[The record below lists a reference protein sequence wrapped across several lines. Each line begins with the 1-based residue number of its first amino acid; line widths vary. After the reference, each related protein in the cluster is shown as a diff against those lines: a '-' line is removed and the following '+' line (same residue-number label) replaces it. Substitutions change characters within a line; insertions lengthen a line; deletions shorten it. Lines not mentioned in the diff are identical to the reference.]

1 MSFIL
6 DALRKSEHD
15 RQRQTGPGLAEVPI
29 APAQPRRNVWAT
41 AAVALL
47 IVNLIGIG
55 VLLWRRASHE
65 APAAVPAASTAPAAA
80 PAPAAPAAAP
90 VEPSV
95 SAPPAAAQASVTQ
108 TLPQPVLQPSR
119 AAPAPPPG
127 RNPLE
132 SEVSGGSQNLE
143 AGMAA
148 RAASVPEGPPAVR
161 RTTTPTPTPTG
172 TTIGGGGGRYEA
184 IPESTVA
191 RAVAAETQAPPPTP
205 AQRSALPNADE
216 VMASGGMPR
225 LHLDLHVYAARP
237 QDRFVFVNSHKY
249 REGDTLQE
257 GPVIEQ
263 ITPNG
268 AVLDYRGSRFMLSRD

>member
-15 RQRQTGPGLAEVPI
+15 RQRQTGPGLAEVPV
-29 APAQPRRNVWAT
+29 AAAKPRRNVWAT

-65 APAAVPAASTAPAAA
+65 TPAAVPAASTAPAAA
-80 PAPAAPAAAP
+80 PSPAPAPATAVPA
-90 VEPSV
+90 EPSL
-95 SAPPAAAQASVTQ
+95 SAPPAAQASVTQ

-132 SEVSGGSQNLE
+132 GEVSGGAQNLE

-161 RTTTPTPTPTG
+161 RTATPTA
-172 TTIGGGGGRYEA
+172 TTIGGGSGRYEA

-191 RAVAAETQAPPPTP
+191 RAVAAETQAPPPTS

-257 GPVIEQ
+257 GPVVEQ

-268 AVLDYRGSRFMLSRD
+268 AVLDYRGSRFLLSRD

>member
-29 APAQPRRNVWAT
+29 APVKPRRNVWAT

-65 APAAVPAASTAPAAA
+65 APAAPAASATAAA
-80 PAPAAPAAAP
+80 VPAPVPAPVAVP
-90 VEPSV
+90 VEPPT

-108 TLPQPVLQPSR
+108 TLPQPVLQPAR
-119 AAPAPPPG
+119 ATPAPSPG

-161 RTTTPTPTPTG
+161 RTPTPTA